1 MRSQLSSALPLCS
14 VVDGSGMN
22 TKEKTIKTVTE
33 KPKPDKSLTMQ
44 RLFGVDSLLERNR
57 HKSRT
62 CAPGRD

>member
-14 VVDGSGMN
+14 VVDGGGMN
-22 TKEKTIKTVTE
+22 TKEKTVTE